1 MNINVHIERL
11 ILDGLPVAGGQ
22 GSVLQAGVEAELTR
36 LLGKEGLS
44 GMSATVVERLS
55 GGMIQLARESEPA
68 RLGQQIARS
77 IYTAMTPNRAPTRSS
92 VRSEDGARK

>member
-1 MNINVHIERL
+1 MNIDVHIERL
-11 ILDGLPVAGGQ
+11 ILDGLPVAGVQ

-55 GGMIQLARESEPA
+55 GGMIQLAGESKPA
-68 RLGQQIARS
+68 YLGQQIAQS
-77 IYTAMTPNRAPTRSS
+77 IYAAMEPNRAASRSRAYS
-92 VRSEDGARK
+92 GGGPRK